1 MSILSHDVANNDG
14 VKGSSKCKDKFDA
27 TLIKIQA

>member
-1 MSILSHDVANNDG
+1 MSILSHDVANNG